1 MPKDRNEKDIKFKDA
16 KEHRDI
22 PWEERPGGNLFARI
36 LKSLMRTIKYVFD
49 PEYRYTV
56 KLMDQYAVKSAIQHD
71 TYKTKE
77 KTPVN
82 KEQTNYKKKD
92 RSFDKEH
99 TNYKKKEKSY
109 NKNYSKHRKKT
120 FNKEIEPKEKVHDN
134 QEKVVEKEND
144 LPAITPEKAM
154 EMFKEENAKG
164 FDVAI
169 DGININ
175 ISLDNVL
182 EHFNDNKIVF
192 DDPQMYVKAANEYV
206 NKEKDHIYA
215 HDMFIKKYEE
225 RYHLSSDKDGRVG
238 CDMQKLEE
246 YFAKNDIK
254 AYSVEEYEGHAD
266 KFLYKCI
273 EENGL
278 DIEEIRRVFDELDKV
293 SKQTEELAKDE
304 AIEEIENEKIVPFE
318 VEDNKEFVA
327 DDYDEMEL

>member
-1 MPKDRNEKDIKFKDA
+1 MPKDRNQKDIKFKEP
-16 KEHRDI
+16 KGHRDI

-56 KLMDQYAVKSAIQHD
+56 KLMDQYAVKAAYQHD
-71 TYKTKE
+71 TNRTKE
-77 KTPVN
+77 K
-82 KEQTNYKKKD
+82 
-92 RSFDKEH
+92 SFDK
-99 TNYKKKEKSY
+99 T
-109 NKNYSKHRKKT
+109 YSQHRQKT
-120 FNKEIEPKEKVHDN
+120 FNKEIEPKEKTHDN
-134 QEKVVEKEND
+134 KEKVVEKEND
-144 LPAITPEKAM
+144 LPTITPEKAM

-164 FDVAI
+164 FDVVI

-192 DDPQMYVKAANEYV
+192 DDPQMYVKAANKYV
-206 NKEKDHIYA
+206 NKEKDHIHA

-254 AYSVEEYEGHAD
+254 AYSVEEYEAHAD

-278 DIEEIRRVFDELDKV
+278 DIEEIRRVFDELDEV